1 MSKTPDIVITVEQIK
16 DAKSSI
22 SHGGSTAN
30 DIRSSK
36 LLKRVYEINEKEKV
50 SRWEQMVNVYYKEG
64 VQCFNMMRLLRQR
77 VFLSLNKTQNNF
89 ISFLE
94 RSGPMQKKIN
104 DFCESYNKFNE
115 EFPQLRDSQQ
125 TQEEL

>member
-1 MSKTPDIVITVEQIK
+1 
-16 DAKSSI
+16 
-22 SHGGSTAN
+22 
-30 DIRSSK
+30 
-36 LLKRVYEINEKEKV
+36 
-50 SRWEQMVNVYYKEG
+50 MVNVYYKEG

>member
-1 MSKTPDIVITVEQIK
+1 
-16 DAKSSI
+16 
-22 SHGGSTAN
+22 
-30 DIRSSK
+30 
-36 LLKRVYEINEKEKV
+36 
-50 SRWEQMVNVYYKEG
+50 
-64 VQCFNMMRLLRQR
+64 MRLLRQR

-104 DFCESYNKFNE
+104 DFCESYNKFSE
-115 EFPQLRDSQQ
+115 EFPQLRENQQ